1 MKSNFEKMWDSFR
14 LPIFAVILGFVVGAI
29 CIIIA
34 GSNPLVAY
42 AALFQGSLGSVTSFG
57 ETLYKMT
64 PIIFTGLSVA
74 LAFRC
79 GLFNIGAEGQYIAG
93 SIVSIATGW
102 IFKDMPGI
110 ILIPMILIMGIIA
123 GGIWGGIAGY
133 LKARFGVHEVITTIM
148 LNYIA
153 LHTSNYLVRTVLNP
167 ETLIPGSVREAF
179 TVPIPEQAK
188 LLKLNEI
195 LPQFT
200 YSSAHVGIFI
210 AIAAAIFIYFL
221 LFKTTVGY
229 EIRSVGFS
237 PDAAEY
243 GGISKEK
250 NTILAMFIA
259 GGLSGLA
266 GAVQV
271 TGLIYS
277 VNQVAMM
284 PGYGFTGIS
293 VALVGVSHPLGV
305 LASGLLFGILD
316 NGSRQMQLA
325 GIPKE
330 ITGIIQAVILIFIA
344 GELIVKFISER
355 RKKEL
360 KDIKTKEVE

>member
-1 MKSNFEKMWDSFR
+1 MKTRFEKIWDSFR
-14 LPIFAVILGFVVGAI
+14 LPMFAVILGFVVGAI
-29 CIIIA
+29 CIVIA

-42 AALFQGSLGSVTSFG
+42 AALFQGSLGSITSFG

-64 PIIFTGLSVA
+64 PIVFTGLSVA

-93 SIVSIATGW
+93 SIVAIVTGW
-102 IFKDMPGI
+102 VFKDMPGI
-110 ILIPMILIMGIIA
+110 ILIPMILIMGIVA

-167 ETLIPGSVREAF
+167 ETLIPGSIREAF
-179 TVPIPEQAK
+179 TVSVPEQAK
-188 LLKLNEI
+188 LIKLNAI

-229 EIRSVGFS
+229 EIRSVGLS

-243 GGISKEK
+243 GGISKQK
-250 NTILAMFIA
+250 NTILAMFLA

-277 VNQVAMM
+277 VNQVSML

-293 VALVGVSHPLGV
+293 VALVGVNHPLGV

-316 NGSRQMQLA
+316 NGARQMQLA

-344 GELIVKFISER
+344 GELIVKFISDR
-355 RKKEL
+355 NKK
-360 KDIKTKEVE
+360 KAIKAKEVE

>member
-1 MKSNFEKMWDSFR
+1 MKNKWAKMWDSFR
-14 LPIFAVILGFVVGAI
+14 LPVFAVALGFFIGAI
-29 CIIIA
+29 CIVIV
-34 GSNPLVAY
+34 GSNPIIAY
-42 AALFQGSLGSVTSFG
+42 AALFKGSLGSLTSFG

-64 PIIFTGLSVA
+64 PIVFTGLSVA

-79 GLFNIGAEGQYIAG
+79 GLFNIGAEGQYIVGCIMA
-93 SIVSIATGW
+93 IVTGW

-110 ILIPMILIMGIIA
+110 VLIPLILFMGILG
-123 GGIWGGIAGY
+123 GGIWGGIAGF

-153 LHTSNYLVRTVLNP
+153 LHTSNYLVRSVLNP
-167 ETLIPGSVREAF
+167 EILIPGSKREAF
-179 TVPIPEQAK
+179 TVAIPEQAK
-188 LLKLNEI
+188 LLKLSEVI
-195 LPQFT
+195 PQFT
-200 YSSAHVGIFI
+200 YSSAHIGIFI
-210 AIAAAIFIYFL
+210 AIVTAILIYFL

-243 GGISKEK
+243 GGISKRK
-250 NTILAMFIA
+250 NTILAMFLA
-259 GGLSGLA
+259 GGLAGLA
-266 GAVQV
+266 GAIQV
-271 TGLIYS
+271 TGLIYM
-277 VNQVAMM
+277 VNQVPMM

-316 NGSRQMQLA
+316 NGARQMQLA

-330 ITGIIQAVILIFIA
+330 ITGIIQAVILLFIA
-344 GELIVKFISER
+344 GELIVKMISDK
-355 RKKEL
+355 RKKVMSS
-360 KDIKTKEVE
+360 KEVE

>member
-1 MKSNFEKMWDSFR
+1 MNERWKKMWDSFR
-14 LPIFAVILGFVVGAI
+14 LPIFAVILGFVIGGI
-29 CIIIA
+29 CIVIA
-34 GSNPLVAY
+34 GSNPIIAY
-42 AALFQGSLGSVTSFG
+42 AALFRGSLGSLTSFG

-64 PIIFTGLSVA
+64 PIVFTGLSVA

-93 SIVSIATGW
+93 SIMAVITGW
-102 IFKDMPGI
+102 VFRDLNGFM
-110 ILIPMILIMGIIA
+110 LIPLILLMGILA
-123 GGIWGGIAGY
+123 GAIWGGIAGF
-133 LKARFGVHEVITTIM
+133 LKARFGIHEVITTIM

-167 ETLIPGSVREAF
+167 ENLIPGSTRQAF
-179 TVPIPEQAK
+179 TVAVPEQAK
-188 LLKLNEI
+188 LLKLSEVI
-195 LPQFT
+195 PQFG
-200 YSSAHVGIFI
+200 YSSAHAGIFI
-210 AIAAAIFIYFL
+210 AIATAILIYYL

-243 GGISKEK
+243 GGISKKK
-250 NTILAMFIA
+250 NTVMAMGIA
-259 GGLSGLA
+259 GGLSGLS

-271 TGLIYS
+271 TGLIYM
-277 VNQVAMM
+277 VNQVPMM

-293 VALVGVSHPLGV
+293 VALVGVNHPLGV

-316 NGSRQMQLA
+316 NGARQMQLA

-330 ITGIIQAVILIFIA
+330 ITGIIQAVILLFIA

-355 RKKEL
+355 RKKEN
-360 KDIKTKEVE
+360 IEKEAE